1 MSDLI
6 PKNSIV
12 CTIGPASS
20 NEEILRSLADAGMT
34 VVRANMSHET
44 HEGQAQKIAMIRKIA
59 PGVKILGDLCGP
71 KLRVGKILGDDME
84 LVPGEECILT
94 TEIIEGTAKRFS
106 ITYDKFHKEVTPG
119 MKVYLHDGKKVL
131 EVMKIDGNDVHCK
144 IIIGGHLKS
153 SKGVNVPEAN
163 LSISPL
169 TDKDK
174 EDAAFLVKEKVD
186 MIGLSFVRSA
196 EHVQELKD
204 ILQKEGLMIPIISK
218 IETPQALRNIES
230 IIEASDGIMVAR
242 GDLGVEIGLE
252 FVPKWQKE
260 IIALCNK
267 AGKSVIVATEMMK
280 SMTYEE
286 VPTRAEVSDV
296 ANAIL
301 DGATAV
307 MTSGETALGKHPV
320 ETVKWMKRIIEVY
333 SGGV

>member
-1 MSDLI
+1 MELI

-12 CTIGPASS
+12 CTIGPVSS
-20 NEEILRSLADAGMT
+20 NEETIKALAEAGMT
-34 VVRANMSHET
+34 VVRTNMSHET
-44 HEGQAQKIAMIRKIA
+44 HDGQTQKIVMIRKVA
-59 PGVKILGDLCGP
+59 PQVKILGDLCGP
-71 KLRVGKILGDDME
+71 KLRVGKILGDYME
-84 LVPGEECILT
+84 LVPGEECVLT
-94 TEIIEGTAKRFS
+94 TEVIEGAPKRFS
-106 ITYDKFHKEVTPG
+106 INYDKFHEEVAPG

-131 EVMKIDGNDVHCK
+131 EVIKIEGNDVHCK
-144 IIIGGHLKS
+144 VIIGGNLKS
-153 SKGVNVPEAN
+153 YKGMNVPEAN
-163 LSISPL
+163 LSISPI

-174 EDAAFLVKEKVD
+174 EDIAFLVKEKVD

-204 ILQKEGLMIPIISK
+204 ILKKEGLMIPIISK

-252 FVPKWQKE
+252 LVPKWQKE

-267 AGKSVIVATEMMK
+267 VDKPVIVATEMMK

-320 ETVKWMKRIIEVY
+320 ETVKWMKKIIEVY
-333 SGGV
+333 KK